1 MSPIPG
7 SPPAPRPQA
16 GVQEDILNVEVPSSE
31 EDLPVRQ
38 PPKAKAKPK
47 ANNRAPRAQAE
58 GDITGTPDSN
68 VAVQPRGS
76 KRAAPAKQG
85 GPNKSDEAASGGGDA
100 NSHQEPAPGKD
111 GVKSET
117 SIQQQIHRTSS
128 NLYKKQKLLDAA
140 PNDKALLAQVATLT
154 ADLNALKQKRKAT
167 ASANP
172 EAQAST
178 AGSTHEDVNNEGQ
191 LEPKPQTKQ
200 SAHPWFLSNM
210 VSDVLLMGDLFGK
223 PVIMRTCVWGPHI
236 AFTVHANSAPTVI
249 TLRTAAVQAPVGAYE
264 ELCSA
269 FKHRALC
276 AVMSTSTFYC
286 FLAIVL
292 VHD

>member
-7 SPPAPRPQA
+7 SPPAPQSQA

-58 GDITGTPDSN
+58 GDITGTQDSN

-100 NSHQEPAPGKD
+100 NSHQEPPAPGKD

-117 SIQQQIHRTSS
+117 SMQQQIHRTSS

-178 AGSTHEDVNNEGQ
+178 AGSTHEDANNEGQ
-191 LEPKPQTKQ
+191 LEPKKEKTK
-200 SAHPWFLSNM
+200 SAQLWFLSNM
-210 VSDVLLMGDLFGK
+210 VSDVLLLGDFCW
-223 PVIMRTCVWGPHI
+223 PTCDHENMCLGTPTLPSQYMQIPHR
-236 AFTVHANSAPTVI
+236 
-249 TLRTAAVQAPVGAYE
+249 L
-264 ELCSA
+264 
-269 FKHRALC
+269 
-276 AVMSTSTFYC
+276 
-286 FLAIVL
+286 
-292 VHD
+292 